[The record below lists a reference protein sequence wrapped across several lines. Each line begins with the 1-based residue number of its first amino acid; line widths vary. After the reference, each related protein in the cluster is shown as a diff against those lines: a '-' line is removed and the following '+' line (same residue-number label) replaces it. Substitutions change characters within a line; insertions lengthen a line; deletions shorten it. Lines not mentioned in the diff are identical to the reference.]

1 MIGIATL
8 FVMVFVVA
16 RRGWNPIALLV
27 ATSNWLIASIHVVAP
42 FRGLLDPSY
51 VGYSFGLLSADRGV
65 VVTALAGSIL
75 IGGAVSAAVAARNSP
90 GPSMAVVAI
99 FNGIVLIVFGLPL
112 IQRAITNPSR
122 YVMQFGEFLTVPAAI
137 ALPVTLVLVLAPAV
151 LGVWWSLR
159 RLHATGDTATAP
171 AA

>member
-1 MIGIATL
+1 
-8 FVMVFVVA
+8 
-16 RRGWNPIALLV
+16 R
-27 ATSNWLIASIHVVAP
+27 
-42 FRGLLDPSY
+42 
-51 VGYSFGLLSADRGV
+51 
-65 VVTALAGSIL
+65 
-75 IGGAVSAAVAARNSP
+75 
-90 GPSMAVVAI
+90 SMAVVAM
-99 FNGIVLIVFGLPL
+99 FNGIVLIIFGLPL

-159 RLHATGDTATAP
+159 RLHGIGDTATAP